1 MTSTHRETGDFSH
14 RPPEALLRRVPRQE
28 RGHERV
34 DRVLDAAACV
44 IAEVG
49 VESATTNA
57 IAARASTSV
66 GSLYQFFPNKDAI
79 VKALGARY
87 NNELRRINE
96 QTAPSDG
103 ALAPIEELIDRILT
117 PFAQFYLDN
126 PAYRYVYHA
135 LHRPDGTSDDDELH
149 HIIVT
154 RAESILSSRN
164 PYISEE
170 DRHLQA
176 TVAVLTAHAIL
187 SYAMTAS
194 VPMREGMIAELKRL
208 ISAYVR
214 VLTSGGSISSSTS
227 SSASPLAARL
237 LATEPT

>member
-1 MTSTHRETGDFSH
+1 MNSTPRETGDLSR

-34 DRVLDAAACV
+34 DRVLDAAASV

-87 NNELRRINE
+87 NSELRRINE

-103 ALAPIEELIDRILT
+103 ASAPIEELIDRILT
-117 PFAQFYLDN
+117 PFAQFYMDN

-135 LHRPDGTSDDDELH
+135 LHRPDDTSHDDELH
-149 HIIVT
+149 RIVVN

-164 PYISEE
+164 PYISAE

-194 VPMREGMIAELKRL
+194 PHMRDGMIAELKRL

-214 VLTSGGSISSSTS
+214 ALTSGGLSTPP
-227 SSASPLAARL
+227 ASPLASRL